1 MRQAYQDFIDYW
13 TIPLSVVAVIIG
25 MAVSYLTKGKDEQ

>member
-1 MRQAYQDFIDYW
+1 VKEFYDDFVEYW

-25 MAVSYLTKGKDEQ
+25 MAVSYLTKDKDEQ

>member
-1 MRQAYQDFIDYW
+1 MKQAYEHFVNYW

-25 MAVSYLTKGKDEQ
+25 MIVSYLTRGKDD